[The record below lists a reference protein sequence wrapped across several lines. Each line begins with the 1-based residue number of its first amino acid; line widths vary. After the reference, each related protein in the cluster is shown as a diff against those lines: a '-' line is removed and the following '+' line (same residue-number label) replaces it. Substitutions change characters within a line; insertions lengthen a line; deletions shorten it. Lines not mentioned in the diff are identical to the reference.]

1 MRDILDEKQTSK
13 MKKKK
18 KNLAFIRAQAEP
30 YLESGLALDLRPG
43 LTLPDRE

>member
-1 MRDILDEKQTSK
+1 

-30 YLESGLALDLRPG
+30 YLESGPGLDLG
-43 LTLPDRE
+43 AD